1 MTRFLQVVAAS
12 AALWSTAFALGTNYD
27 HDGKT
32 TYCWYIDE
40 PASNAKLSEL
50 DRTQEY
56 SGTNG
61 CPIAMTVSLD
71 ATTVEVNTPVN
82 ATWTVDAD
90 FRGTNL
96 VNMTQLAYG
105 QDSSGR
111 TAQIVHS
118 NVHSCEYQSG
128 CDPFYDGKQ
137 LEDKTSNQIANLTD
151 NAADFKDSVQFKK
164 AGSYSV
170 LAHIIMPDTNSSKQF
185 AYAVYVE
192 LTVTEAKG
200 EQTTEAPAVTTT
212 DDNGG
217 ISQAAIIGIIVGGV
231 VVVVALV
238 VVAVVAWRRQGNNN
252 VDMSNYSYPPPPPY
266 DAASELY
273 SIDPKENTAA
283 SDAGTAR
290 VTGSWSIPANS
301 LPARSLDGT
310 NGSNGSRTSHPASQG
325 FADHDGY
332 SSYSAGY
339 RPVDTDTQRPRRVD
353 SDVELRVKSDTTQ
366 RMNIRSSEFIGA
378 IPKVMNENKLYMN
391 DAKRKA
397 KLSLFLR

>member
-1 MTRFLQVVAAS
+1 MVRFLQLVAAS
-12 AALWSTAFALGTNYD
+12 AALWSAAIALGTNYA

-32 TYCWYIDE
+32 TYCWHIDE

-71 ATTVEVNTPVN
+71 ATSIEVNKPVN
-82 ATWTVDAD
+82 VTWTVDAD
-90 FRGTNL
+90 FSGSNL

-118 NVHSCEYQSG
+118 NVHSCVYQSG
-128 CDPFYDGKQ
+128 CDPFYDGDQ
-137 LEDKTSNQIANLTD
+137 LEDKTANQIANLTD
-151 NAADFKDSVQFKK
+151 NAADFRDSIQFSEV
-164 AGSYSV
+164 GPSSV

-185 AYAVYVE
+185 AYAVYVK
-192 LTVTEAKG
+192 LTVTEAKEE
-200 EQTTEAPAVTTT
+200 EQNTTEAPATSSTN
-212 DDNGG
+212 DDSGG
-217 ISQAAIIGIIVGGV
+217 ISNAAIIGIIVGGV

-238 VVAVVAWRRQGNNN
+238 VVAVVAWRRQGSNN

-273 SIDPKENTAA
+273 SLGPKENTAG
-283 SDAGTAR
+283 SEAGTAR

-301 LPARSLDGT
+301 IPARSLDGT
-310 NGSNGSRTSHPASQG
+310 NGSNGSRSSRPTSQG
-325 FADHDGY
+325 YVDNDGY
-332 SSYSAGY
+332 TSYSAGY
-339 RPVDTDTQRPRRVD
+339 RPVDTDAQRPRRVD
-353 SDVELRVKSDTTQ
+353 SDVEL
-366 RMNIRSSEFIGA
+366 
-378 IPKVMNENKLYMN
+378 
-391 DAKRKA
+391 
-397 KLSLFLR
+397 

>member
-1 MTRFLQVVAAS
+1 MAWFMQLAVAS
-12 AALWSTAFALGTNYD
+12 AALVSAVIALGTSYD

-32 TYCWYIDE
+32 TYCWHIDE

-61 CPIAMTVSLD
+61 CPIAMTISLD

-82 ATWTVDAD
+82 VTWTVSAD
-90 FRGTNL
+90 FRGSNL
-96 VNMTQLAYG
+96 VNMTELAYG
-105 QDSSGR
+105 QDNSGH

-118 NVHSCEYQSG
+118 NVHSCVYQSG
-128 CDPFYDGKQ
+128 CDPFYDGQQ

-151 NAADFKDSVQFKK
+151 NAAAFKDAVQFS
-164 AGSYSV
+164 ADGLYSV
-170 LAHIIMPDTNSSKQF
+170 LAHIIMPDTNSSRQF

-192 LTVTEAKG
+192 LTVTEAK
-200 EQTTEAPAVTTT
+200 QTDTTEAPVVTTT
-212 DDNGG
+212 NNSGG

-231 VVVVALV
+231 VVVVALL
-238 VVAVVAWRRQGNNN
+238 VVAFVVWRRQDNNT

-273 SIDPKENTAA
+273 SEGPKGNAGG

-290 VTGSWSIPANS
+290 ATESWSIPANS

-310 NGSNGSRTSHPASQG
+310 NGSNASRSSHPTSQ
-325 FADHDGY
+325 DRDGY
-332 SSYSAGY
+332 TSYSAGY
-339 RPVDTDTQRPRRVD
+339 MYRPVDTEAQRKRRVD
-353 SDVELRVKSDTTQ
+353 SDVEL
-366 RMNIRSSEFIGA
+366 
-378 IPKVMNENKLYMN
+378 
-391 DAKRKA
+391 
-397 KLSLFLR
+397 

>member
-1 MTRFLQVVAAS
+1 MARFLQVVAAS
-12 AALWSTAFALGTNYD
+12 TALWSTAIALGTNYD

-32 TYCWYIDE
+32 TYCWHIDE
-40 PASNAKLSEL
+40 PASKSMLSEL

-56 SGTNG
+56 SDANG

-82 ATWTVDAD
+82 VTWTVDAD
-90 FRGTNL
+90 FSDTNL

-105 QDSSGR
+105 QDTSGR

-118 NVHSCEYQSG
+118 NVHSCVYQSG
-128 CDPFYDGKQ
+128 CDPFYDGEQ

-151 NAADFKDSVQFKK
+151 NAADFKDSVQFST
-164 AGSYSV
+164 AGPFSV

-192 LTVTEAKG
+192 LTVTEAK
-200 EQTTEAPAVTTT
+200 EAATTEAPAATTEAPAASTTT
-212 DDNGG
+212 DDSGG
-217 ISQAAIIGIIVGGV
+217 ISQAAIIGIVVGGV
-231 VVVVALV
+231 VVVVALL

-252 VDMSNYSYPPPPPY
+252 NVDLGNYSYPPPPPY

-273 SIDPKENTAA
+273 SLGPKENTAG

-290 VTGSWSIPANS
+290 VTGSWSVPANS
-301 LPARSLDGT
+301 IPARSLDGT
-310 NGSNGSRTSHPASQG
+310 NGSNGSRSSHPASQG
-325 FADHDGY
+325 YVDHDGFT
-332 SSYSAGY
+332 SHSAGY

-353 SDVELRVKSDTTQ
+353 SDVEL
-366 RMNIRSSEFIGA
+366 
-378 IPKVMNENKLYMN
+378 
-391 DAKRKA
+391 
-397 KLSLFLR
+397 

>member
-1 MTRFLQVVAAS
+1 MVRFLHVVAAS
-12 AALWSTAFALGTNYD
+12 SALWSTAISLGTNYN

-32 TYCWYIDE
+32 TYCWHIDE

-61 CPIAMTVSLD
+61 CPVAMTVSLD

-82 ATWTVDAD
+82 VTWTVDAD
-90 FRGTNL
+90 FNSGSNL

-118 NVHSCEYQSG
+118 NVHSCVYQSG
-128 CDPFYDGKQ
+128 CDPFYDGEK

-151 NAADFKDSVQFKK
+151 NAADFKDSVQFSK
-164 AGSYSV
+164 AGPCSV

-192 LTVTEAKG
+192 LTVTEAKE
-200 EQTTEAPAVTTT
+200 EQTTEAPATTT
-212 DDNGG
+212 NDDDGG

-238 VVAVVAWRRQGNNN
+238 VVAVVARRRQGNNN

-273 SIDPKENTAA
+273 AVDPKENRTG
-283 SDAGTAR
+283 SEAGTAR

-310 NGSNGSRTSHPASQG
+310 NGSNGSRSSHPASQG
-325 FADHDGY
+325 YADRDGY
-332 SSYSAGY
+332 TSYGAGY
-339 RPVDTDTQRPRRVD
+339 RPVDADAQRPRRVD
-353 SDVELRVKSDTTQ
+353 SDVEL
-366 RMNIRSSEFIGA
+366 
-378 IPKVMNENKLYMN
+378 
-391 DAKRKA
+391 
-397 KLSLFLR
+397 